1 MSDILRQTIQK
12 NRAGACIALPSV
24 CSAHGDVLTAALLLA
39 KENDQP
45 LIIEATSNQVNQ
57 NGGYTGMRPADF
69 VAFVRQIADK
79 TGFEHSRIIFGGD
92 HLGPQVWRA
101 QPVEIA
107 MEKAKVLVAEYV
119 KAGFT
124 KIHLD
129 CSEGCLGEPAQ
140 VEDTTSAARAAQLAA
155 ICEEHAPDPDKISYM
170 VGTEVPPPG
179 GARGVGEETI
189 HPTTPDNAKTT
200 LLAHFTAFDAAGI
213 SAAKSRIAA
222 LVVQPGVEFSPSHID
237 HLPKGGNAG
246 LRAMLAPY
254 EGVCFEAHSTDYQ
267 HPQAYKDLAEMGF
280 AIHKVGPALTFA
292 YRQAIYALD
301 GLLSTLQPDTRTV
314 AHLPDVMENL
324 MQENPD
330 HWVRHYH
337 GDAQVLRLLRH
348 YSYADRIRYYWAQPQ
363 AEAAVLEL
371 LRTIDAAHI
380 PEPLWMQFFGAETC
394 ARAAILLQA
403 GYTSTESRILAEIQ
417 TALAPYFFDYQGKS
431 A

>member
-1 MSDILRQTIQK
+1 MNNILRQTIQK

-24 CSAHGDVLTAALLLA
+24 CSAHPDVLAAALLLA

-57 NGGYTGMRPADF
+57 DGGYTGMRAADF
-69 VAFVRQIADK
+69 VTFVRQIADK
-79 TGFEHSRIIFGGD
+79 TGFEQSHIIFGGD

-101 QPVEIA
+101 QPAEIA

-119 KAGFT
+119 RAGFT

-140 VEDTTSAARAAQLAA
+140 VDDTTSAARATQLAV
-155 ICEEHAPDPDKISYM
+155 ICEENAPNPDKISYM

-179 GARGVGEETI
+179 GARGADEEII
-189 HPTTPDNAKTT
+189 HPTTPDSAKTT
-200 LLAHFTAFDAAGI
+200 LLTHFAAFDAAGI

-222 LVVQPGVEFSPSHID
+222 LVVQPGVEFSPTHID
-237 HLPKGGNAG
+237 HLPKGGNAA
-246 LRAMLAPY
+246 LRAMLTPY

-267 HPQAYKDLAEMGF
+267 HPQAYKELAEMGF

-301 GLLSTLQPDTRTV
+301 GVLNTLQRDTRAV
-314 AHLPDVMENL
+314 ASVADVMENL

-330 HWVRHYH
+330 HWAKHYH
-337 GDAQVLRLLRH
+337 GDARVLRLLRH
-348 YSYADRIRYYWAQPQ
+348 YSYADRIRYYWTQPQ
-363 AEAAVLEL
+363 AETAVLDL
-371 LRTIDAAHI
+371 LRAIDAADI

-394 ARAAILLQA
+394 ARATILLQA
-403 GYTSTESRILAEIQ
+403 GYTPAKSRILAEVQ